1 MSSAT
6 LSTNERTSFDFRLA
20 ATCTTITFGKNKEKN
35 QYNAHAQNSMTDGKS
50 LKEQT
55 RQLTRQNYKAVSF

>member
-1 MSSAT
+1 MRPCQPMKE
-6 LSTNERTSFDFRLA
+6 LVFDFQLA